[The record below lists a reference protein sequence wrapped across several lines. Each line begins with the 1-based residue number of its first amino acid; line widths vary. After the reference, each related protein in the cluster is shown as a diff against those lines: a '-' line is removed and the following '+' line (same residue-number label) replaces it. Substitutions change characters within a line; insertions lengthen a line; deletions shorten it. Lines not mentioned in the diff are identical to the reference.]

1 MVRSNR
7 EPFRGSGIVV
17 ARAALAAAAITN
29 DVKLPS
35 GREHKELRQRLYR
48 LRKAQRAQFAPT
60 ELLGSDDVTAA
71 EEDQGEEEVLDDNA
85 ALKEIDALVR
95 GLEQLEKAKAR
106 ETGRKLGRL
115 RKETLALG
123 LDAEKVEDEKY
134 DQWEREVE
142 RREAARER
150 HAKLVAE
157 ENERKASLTQEGRRD
172 ARVKREK
179 AEARAY
185 RRRVRT
191 DWLDAV
197 TLVTR
202 TMCLRNKMQA
212 HRDMLYEREK
222 RRATIVLRLR
232 FRKFLPA
239 WREWAA
245 KKKIVWFCTRLRM
258 MEKCRK
264 SCRNYFKCVRAVQG
278 AWRRRTLRISAALK
292 LTIVQWGR
300 VWSGRI
306 FDEGRAPEPLHPWL
320 VERACRQ
327 LVQEAY
333 RVTETKYGALGRM
346 MLDKQRGATFPTEEV
361 VDDSVVRRRQI
372 EVISLINEEA
382 SGWVVPD
389 SILNPPDVLENVSW
403 DDESMSGVRSSL
415 ASVRSEVRAKMER
428 NKERRSMRRSR
439 HSSLTSFR
447 SAASTMS
454 KGVSLASGSKVS
466 SRGGSM
472 GSISEVSR

>member
-1 MVRSNR
+1 MS
-7 EPFRGSGIVV
+7 E
-17 ARAALAAAAITN
+17 A
-29 DVKLPS
+29 K
-35 GREHKELRQRLYR
+35 R
-48 LRKAQRAQFAPT
+48 LRDLEAENARLKK
-60 ELLGSDDVTAA
+60 LLA
-71 EEDQGEEEVLDDNA
+71 ESALDNA
-85 ALKEIDALVR
+85 ALKEIDSLVR

-134 DQWEREVE
+134 EQWEREQE

-150 HAKLVAE
+150 HARLVKE
-157 ENERKASLTQEGRRD
+157 ENERKAASTQEGRRD

-191 DWLDAV
+191 DWLDVV

-202 TMCLRNKMQA
+202 TETFRRKLQHHK
-212 HRDMLYEREK
+212 DVLYEREK

-306 FDEGRAPEPLHPWL
+306 FEEGRAPEPLHPWL

-327 LVQEAY
+327 IVQEVY
-333 RVTETKYGALGRM
+333 RTTENKYGALGRM

-372 EVISLINEEA
+372 EVISLINAEA
-382 SGWVVPD
+382 KGWVVPEH
-389 SILNPPDVLENVSW
+389 ILNPPHPIESVPW

-415 ASVRSEVRAKMER
+415 ESVRSEVRAKMER

-447 SAASTMS
+447 SAASTMQT
-454 KGVSLASGSKVS
+454 GLSLQSGSRFS
-466 SRGGSM
+466 SRSGSM
-472 GSISEVSR
+472 ADISEVSG

>member
-1 MVRSNR
+1 M
-7 EPFRGSGIVV
+7 
-17 ARAALAAAAITN
+17 
-29 DVKLPS
+29 
-35 GREHKELRQRLYR
+35 
-48 LRKAQRAQFAPT
+48 
-60 ELLGSDDVTAA
+60 
-71 EEDQGEEEVLDDNA
+71 
-85 ALKEIDALVR
+85 VR

-106 ETGRKLGRL
+106 ETGRKLGKL

-123 LDAEKVEDEKY
+123 LDAEKVEDERY
-134 DQWEREVE
+134 EAWEREQE

-150 HAKLVAE
+150 HARLVKE
-157 ENERKASLTQEGRRD
+157 ESERKAASTQEGRRD

-191 DWLDAV
+191 DWLEAV

-202 TMCLRNKMQA
+202 TETFRRKLQYHK
-212 HRDMLYEREK
+212 DVLYEREK

-300 VWSGRI
+300 VWSSRI
-306 FDEGRAPEPLHPWL
+306 FEEGRAPEPLHPWL

-327 LVQEAY
+327 LVQEVY
-333 RVTETKYGALGRM
+333 RTTENKYGALGRM

-382 SGWVVPD
+382 KGWVVPD
-389 SILNPPDVLENVSW
+389 EVLHPPDVLENVPW
-403 DDESMSGVRSSL
+403 EDESMSGVRSSWNRCE
-415 ASVRSEVRAKMER
+415 ARCGRRWSATRS
-428 NKERRSMRRSR
+428 
-439 HSSLTSFR
+439 
-447 SAASTMS
+447 
-454 KGVSLASGSKVS
+454 
-466 SRGGSM
+466 GGPC
-472 GSISEVSR
+472 GAVAILH